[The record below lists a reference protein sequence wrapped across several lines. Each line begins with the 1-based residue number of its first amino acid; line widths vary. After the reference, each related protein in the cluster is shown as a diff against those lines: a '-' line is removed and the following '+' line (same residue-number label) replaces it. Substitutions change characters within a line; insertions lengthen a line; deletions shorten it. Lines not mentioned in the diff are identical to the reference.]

1 MSELDFA
8 VSQKVAKYEKMEWTG
23 LVLRVNGDKFY
34 EGIDSDG
41 EVHVLSGPS
50 RPATEDE
57 INDFHERRWT
67 QYKETFDNLAREIK
81 EQKIAEGLAALGSPP
96 GTKN

>member
-1 MSELDFA
+1 MRELDFA
-8 VSQKVAKYEKMEWTG
+8 VSQKVAKYKKMEWTG
-23 LVLRVNGDKFY
+23 LVVRVNGTD
-34 EGIDSDG
+34 GIDSDG
-41 EVHVLSGPS
+41 EVHVLNGPS

-81 EQKIAEGLAALGSPP
+81 EQKIAEGLAALGPPP
-96 GTKN
+96 GTQN